1 MKIAPPFAWLLS
13 RAKLAVMTERTQPR
27 IDLHTHTTASDG
39 QDTPAELVNFAV
51 QQGISV
57 LGVTDHDTMDALAEV
72 QQLASDAS
80 ITLVPGVELST
91 TVDRAEVHVL
101 GYFVDIADDG
111 LTAALAEQAASRF
124 SRVERMIE
132 KMQRLGYAIDGD
144 AILAQADFGTI
155 GRPHV
160 ARALI
165 EIGAATDVSD
175 AFDRFLKAGRPG
187 YVPRDPFSP
196 EDAVKLLVQHNA
208 IPVLA
213 HPYTTRDIQAILKR
227 LVPAGLR
234 GFETYYAEYS
244 PEQHRELLAI
254 ADDWELIPTGGSD
267 YHGVGFREGRILGSA
282 PVPYEVAERLF
293 RAHEALR

>member
-1 MKIAPPFAWLLS
+1 
-13 RAKLAVMTERTQPR
+13 MTKPAQPR

-51 QQGISV
+51 QQGVSV
-57 LGVTDHDTMDALAEV
+57 LAVTDHDTMDALAAV
-72 QQLASDAS
+72 QQHASDAG
-80 ITLVPGVELST
+80 ITLIPGVELST

-101 GYFVDIADDG
+101 GYFVDITNDG
-111 LTAALAEQAASRF
+111 LTAALAEQAANRF
-124 SRVERMIE
+124 NRIQRMIE
-132 KMQRLGYAIDGD
+132 KVRGLGYDIDGD

-187 YVPRDPFSP
+187 YIPRDPFRP
-196 EDAVKLLVQHNA
+196 EDAVELLVRYNA

-213 HPYTTRDIQAILKR
+213 HPYSTRDIEGILQR
-227 LVPAGLR
+227 LVPVGLR

-244 PEQHRELLAI
+244 PEQHQELRAI
-254 ADDWELIPTGGSD
+254 ADVWELIPTGGSD

-282 PVPYEVAERLF
+282 PVPGEVAERLVA
-293 RAHEALR
+293 AHEELQ

>member
-1 MKIAPPFAWLLS
+1 
-13 RAKLAVMTERTQPR
+13 MTHATRPH

-57 LGVTDHDTMDALAEV
+57 LGVTDHDTIDALAEV
-72 QQLASDAS
+72 QTHADAAG
-80 ITLVPGVELST
+80 IALIPGVELST

-101 GYFVDIADDG
+101 GYFVDINDDG
-111 LTAALAEQAASRF
+111 FTGALAQLAASRVN
-124 SRVERMIE
+124 RIERMIE
-132 KMQRLGYAIDGD
+132 KLQNLGYDIDGD
-144 AILAQADFGTI
+144 AILAQAAFGTI

-160 ARALI
+160 ARALMQ
-165 EIGAATDVSD
+165 IGAATDVSD

-187 YVPRDPFSP
+187 YIPRDPVLP
-196 EDAVKLLVQHNA
+196 EDAVKLLSDHGA

-213 HPYTTRDIQAILKR
+213 HPYSTNDIEGILKR
-227 LVPAGLR
+227 LVPAGLQ

-244 PEQHRELLAI
+244 ADQHAELRAI
-254 ADDWELIPTGGSD
+254 ADRWELIPTGGSD

-282 PVPYEVAERLF
+282 HVPEEVAERLYA
-293 RAHEALR
+293 AHEHTT

>member
-1 MKIAPPFAWLLS
+1 
-13 RAKLAVMTERTQPR
+13 MTDHDQPR

-51 QQGISV
+51 QQGVSV
-57 LGVTDHDTMDALAEV
+57 LAVTDHDTMDALADV
-72 QQLASDAS
+72 QQHADQAG

-101 GYFVDIADDG
+101 GYFVDIENEG
-111 LTAALAEQAASRF
+111 LTSALAEQAASRF
-124 SRVERMIE
+124 NRVQRMIE
-132 KMQRLGYAIDGD
+132 KVQGLGYDIDGD

-187 YVPRDPFSP
+187 YIPRDPFSP

-213 HPYTTRDIQAILKR
+213 HPYSTRDIQGTLKR
-227 LVPAGLR
+227 LVPVGLR
-234 GFETYYAEYS
+234 GLETYYAEYS
-244 PEQHRELLAI
+244 PEQHCELRGI
-254 ADDWELIPTGGSD
+254 ADAWELIPTGGSD
-267 YHGVGFREGRILGSA
+267 YHGIGFREGRILGSA
-282 PVPYEVAERLF
+282 PVPDEVVERLF
-293 RAHEALR
+293 AAREEQR

>member
-1 MKIAPPFAWLLS
+1 MIDINY
-13 RAKLAVMTERTQPR
+13 PR

-39 QDTPAELVNFAV
+39 QDTPAELVKFAV
-51 QQGISV
+51 QQGVSV
-57 LGVTDHDTMDALAEV
+57 LGVTDHDTVDALAQV
-72 QQLASDAS
+72 QQHADAVG
-80 ITLVPGVELST
+80 ITLIPGVELST

-101 GYFVDIADDG
+101 GYFVDITDEGFIAS
-111 LTAALAEQAASRF
+111 LAVQAASRF
-124 SRVERMIE
+124 NRIQRMIE
-132 KMQRLGYAIDGD
+132 KVQGLGYDINGD
-144 AILAQADFGTI
+144 AILQQAEFGTI

-165 EIGAATDVSD
+165 AIGAATDVSD

-187 YVPRDPFSP
+187 YIPRDPFSP
-196 EDAVKLLVQHNA
+196 EDAVRLLVQHNA

-213 HPYTTRDIQAILKR
+213 HPYSTRDIESVLKR

-244 PEQHRELLAI
+244 PEQHRELRAI
-254 ADDWELIPTGGSD
+254 ADAWQLIPTGGSD

-282 PVPYEVAERLF
+282 PVPQEVAERLF
-293 RAHEALR
+293 AAHEASR

>member
-13 RAKLAVMTERTQPR
+13 RVKLAVMNEQTHPR

-51 QQGISV
+51 QKGISV

-72 QQLASDAS
+72 QHLASGTGMS
-80 ITLVPGVELST
+80 LIPGVELST

-101 GYFVDIADDG
+101 GYFVDIEDDG
-111 LTAALAEQAASRF
+111 LTAALAAQAASRF
-124 SRVERMIE
+124 SRVERMIA
-132 KMQRLGYAIDGD
+132 KVQRLGYAIDGD
-144 AILAQADFGTI
+144 AILAQANFGTI

-187 YVPRDPFSP
+187 YIPRDPFSP
-196 EDAVKLLVQHNA
+196 EDAVDLLVRHNA

-213 HPYTTRDIQAILKR
+213 HPYTTRDIPGILNR
-227 LVPAGLR
+227 LVPVGLR
-234 GFETYYAEYS
+234 GLETYYAEYS
-244 PEQHRELLAI
+244 PEQHRDLLAI

-282 PVPYEVAERLF
+282 PVPFEVAERLYD
-293 RAHEALR
+293 AHEALR

>member
-1 MKIAPPFAWLLS
+1 MTDLTPPS
-13 RAKLAVMTERTQPR
+13 

-57 LGVTDHDTMDALAEV
+57 LGVTDHDTVEALAQV
-72 QQLASDAS
+72 QRHADEAG
-80 ITLVPGVELST
+80 ITLIPGVELST

-101 GYFVDIADDG
+101 GYFVDINDDG
-111 LTAALAEQAASRF
+111 FTGALAELAANRVSRI
-124 SRVERMIE
+124 ERMIE
-132 KMQRLGYAIDGD
+132 KLHGLGYHIDGD
-144 AILAQADFGTI
+144 SILAQADFGTI

-187 YVPRDPFSP
+187 YIPRDPFLP
-196 EDAVKLLVQHNA
+196 EDAVKLLADHGA
-208 IPVLA
+208 IPTLA
-213 HPYTTRDIQAILKR
+213 HPYSTRDIEGTLKR

-244 PEQHRELLAI
+244 PEQHTELRSI
-254 ADDWELIPTGGSD
+254 ADSWGLIPTGGSD

-282 PVPYEVAERLF
+282 PVPAEVAERLF
-293 RAHEALR
+293 AAHEQVK

>member
-1 MKIAPPFAWLLS
+1 MTDLTPPS
-13 RAKLAVMTERTQPR
+13 

-57 LGVTDHDTMDALAEV
+57 LGVTDHDTVEALSQV
-72 QQLASDAS
+72 QKLADEAG
-80 ITLVPGVELST
+80 ITLIPGVELST

-101 GYFVDIADDG
+101 GYFVDINDDG
-111 LTAALAEQAASRF
+111 FTGALAELAANRVSRI
-124 SRVERMIE
+124 ERMIE
-132 KMQRLGYAIDGD
+132 KLHGLGYHIDGD
-144 AILAQADFGTI
+144 SILAQADFGTI

-187 YVPRDPFSP
+187 YIPRDPFLP
-196 EDAVKLLVQHNA
+196 EDAVKLLADHGA
-208 IPVLA
+208 IPTLA
-213 HPYTTRDIQAILKR
+213 HPYSTRDIEGTLKR
-227 LVPAGLR
+227 LVPAGLC

-244 PEQHRELLAI
+244 TEQHTELRAI
-254 ADDWELIPTGGSD
+254 ADTWGLIPTGGSD
-267 YHGVGFREGRILGSA
+267 YHGIGFREGRILGSA
-282 PVPYEVAERLF
+282 PVPAEVAERLF
-293 RAHEALR
+293 AAHEQVK